1 MADTGKRPSP
11 DALLEAAQREGRG
24 ALKIFLGAAPG
35 VGKTYAM
42 LQQAR
47 ERRLGGEAVI
57 VGVVETHGRAETDAL
72 TRGFD
77 IIPKKRALYKGR
89 IVAEMDLDA
98 ILTRKPSLVLV
109 DELAHTNAPG
119 SRHPKRYMDVEEI
132 LAAGIDV
139 YTTLNIQHVDSLNDV
154 VARITRIRV
163 RETVPDRLVDDADE
177 IELADLTA
185 DDLIERLNQ
194 GKVYVKAQA
203 ERAIKHY
210 FAPGNLAALRELA
223 LRKAAQHVD
232 REMVGYM
239 KSHAVEGPWPAA
251 ERILVCIGEHPSSA
265 ELVRRARRLA
275 DSMKASWIAL
285 HIESPSHANLS
296 ETERDHVA
304 DTLRLAQRLGAESIT
319 VPGRDIA
326 ESVLAYA
333 RDNNI
338 TQIMVGK
345 SARPGW
351 LHWLGGSVAH
361 RLVEASGQI
370 GIHVASA
377 EGAGVSAKTVRT
389 AKQAAP
395 FSWRPYILATA
406 AVAATVTLGWTLQFA
421 VGLTSLTSIA
431 MLFLMP
437 VLFGAVRFGLRPAL
451 FATFLSV
458 AAYNYFYLPPL
469 HTFTIAAPDNI
480 LALIGLLIA
489 AVVTSNLTAR
499 MRLQADLAAARAQV
513 AGELFGF
520 AGKLAGSARID
531 DILWAAAYQIS
542 SMLKAGVVIL
552 LPDPITHR
560 PEIRGFYPPEDEL
573 DDQDIAAAVWCWDH
587 ARAAGANSDT
597 LPGARRLFLPMR
609 TGEGPV
615 GVVGLLRAREQL
627 LTPDERR
634 LLDALIDQT
643 ALAIERAQLAER
655 IEEAQARAH
664 ADKLRAAMLNSLS
677 HDLRTPLASILGA
690 ATALRRYPDLHDAR
704 QREELL
710 GTVQDEAE
718 RLDRFVANLLDI
730 SRLEAGA
737 LKQRREMLDVADV
750 IGATLRR
757 AAGLLAG
764 YKVLRNIPDDL
775 PAIEGDV
782 TLLEQAL
789 FNVFDNAAKYADPGS
804 AVDVSAQVDNINV
817 VIRICDEGPGIA
829 PEESERIFEKFHRS
843 EAADRRAAGTGLG
856 LAVARGF
863 TEAIGG
869 TLTAENRTGRKGA
882 VFIFTFPIVA
892 EQAAH
897 DIA

>member
-1 MADTGKRPSP
+1 MSDTGKRPSP
-11 DALLEAAQREGRG
+11 DALLEAAKREGRG

-47 ERRLGGEAVI
+47 DRRLGGEDAI
-57 VGVVETHGRAETDAL
+57 VGVVETHGRMETDAL
-72 TRGFD
+72 TKGFD

-89 IVAEMDLDA
+89 VVAEMDLDA
-98 ILTRKPSLVLV
+98 ILTRKPRLVLV

-163 RETVPDRLVDDADE
+163 RETVPDRLVDEADE

-185 DDLIERLNQ
+185 DDLIERLHQ
-194 GKVYVKAQA
+194 GKVYVKTQA
-203 ERAIKHY
+203 ERALKHY

-223 LRKAAQHVD
+223 LRRAAQHVD

-251 ERILVCIGEHPSSA
+251 ERILVCVGEHPSSA

-285 HIESPSHANLS
+285 HIESPQHASLD
-296 ETERDHVA
+296 ETERDRVA

-319 VPGRDIA
+319 IPGRDIA
-326 ESVLAYA
+326 ESALAYA

-338 TQIMVGK
+338 TQIIVGK

-377 EGAGVSAKTVRT
+377 EGAAVAAKTVRT
-389 AKQAAP
+389 AAPAPP
-395 FSWRPYILATA
+395 FSWRPYVLAVAT
-406 AVAATVTLGWTLQFA
+406 VAATVALGWALQFA
-421 VGLTSLTSIA
+421 AGLTSLTSIA

-437 VLFGAVRFGLRPAL
+437 VLFGAVTSGLRPAL

-458 AAYNYFYLPPL
+458 GAYNFFFLPPL
-469 HTFTIAAPDNI
+469 HTFTISAPDNI

-489 AVVTSNLTAR
+489 AIVTSNLTAR

-520 AGKLAGSARID
+520 AGKLAGIARID

-552 LPDPITHR
+552 LPDSIANR

-573 DDQDIAAAVWCWDH
+573 DDQDMAAAVWCWDH
-587 ARAAGANSDT
+587 TRAAGANSDT

-615 GVVGLLRAREQL
+615 GVVGLLRDRGQL

-643 ALAIERAQLAER
+643 ALAVERAQLAER
-655 IEEAQARAH
+655 IEEAQAHAQ

-690 ATALRRYPDLHDAR
+690 ASALRRYPDLHDAR

-737 LKQRREMLDVADV
+737 LRQRQEVLDVSDV
-750 IGATLRR
+750 IAAALRR
-757 AAGLLAG
+757 ASDLLAG
-764 YKVLRNIPDDL
+764 YKVHRNIPDDL
-775 PAIEGDV
+775 PAIEADA

-789 FNVFDNAAKYADPGS
+789 FNVLDNAAKYAAPGT
-804 AVDVSAQVDNINV
+804 AIEVIARTDGAHVT
-817 VIRICDEGPGIA
+817 IRICDEGPGIA
-829 PEESERIFEKFHRS
+829 PEERERIFEKFHRS
-843 EAADRRAAGTGLG
+843 QSADRHAAGTGLG

-863 TEAIGG
+863 AEALGG
-869 TLTAENRTGRKGA
+869 TLTADNRAGRSGA
-882 VFIFTFPIVA
+882 VFTFTFPAAPELSVHDVA
-892 EQAAH
+892 
-897 DIA
+897 

>member
-1 MADTGKRPSP
+1 MSDTGKRPSP
-11 DALLEAAQREGRG
+11 DALLEAAKRESRG

-47 ERRLGGEAVI
+47 DRRLSGEDVL
-57 VGVVETHGRAETDAL
+57 VGVVETHGRMETDAL
-72 TRGFD
+72 TKGFD

-98 ILTRKPSLVLV
+98 ILTRKPRLVLV

-163 RETVPDRLVDDADE
+163 RETVPDRLVDEADE

-185 DDLIERLNQ
+185 DDLIERLHQ
-194 GKVYVKAQA
+194 GKVYVKTQA
-203 ERAIKHY
+203 ERALKHY

-251 ERILVCIGEHPSSA
+251 ERILVCVGEHTSSA

-285 HIESPSHANLS
+285 HIESPQHANLD
-296 ETERDHVA
+296 ETQRDRVA

-319 VPGRDIA
+319 IPGRDIA

-338 TQIMVGK
+338 TQIIVGK
-345 SARPGW
+345 SLRPGW

-361 RLVEASGQI
+361 RLVEESGQI

-377 EGAGVSAKTVRT
+377 EGAAVAAKTVRT
-389 AKQAAP
+389 AAPAPP
-395 FSWRPYILATA
+395 FSWRPYVLAVIT
-406 AVAATVTLGWTLQFA
+406 VVATVALGWALQFA
-421 VGLTSLTSIA
+421 AGLTSLTSIA

-437 VLFGAVRFGLRPAL
+437 VLFGAVTSGLRPAL

-458 AAYNYFYLPPL
+458 GAYNFFFLPPL
-469 HTFTIAAPDNI
+469 HTFTISAPDNI

-489 AVVTSNLTAR
+489 AIVTSNLTAR
-499 MRLQADLAAARAQV
+499 VRLQADLAAARAQV
-513 AGELFGF
+513 AGELFGY
-520 AGKLAGSARID
+520 AGKLVGIARID
-531 DILWAAAYQIS
+531 DILWAAAHQIS
-542 SMLKAGVVIL
+542 SMLKAAVVIL
-552 LPDPITHR
+552 LPDSVTR
-560 PEIRGFYPPEDEL
+560 GLEIRGFYPPEDEL
-573 DDQDIAAAVWCWDH
+573 DDQDMAAAVWCWDH
-587 ARAAGANSDT
+587 IRAAGANSDT

-615 GVVGLLRAREQL
+615 GVVGLLRDREQL

-643 ALAIERAQLAER
+643 ALAVERAQLAER
-655 IEEAQARAH
+655 IEEAQARAQ

-690 ATALRRYPDLHDAR
+690 ASALRRYPDLHDAR

-710 GTVQDEAE
+710 GTMQDEAE

-737 LKQRREMLDVADV
+737 LRQRQEMLDVGDV
-750 IGATLRR
+750 IASALRR
-757 AAGLLAG
+757 ASDLLVG
-764 YKVLRNIPDDL
+764 YKVQRSIPDDL
-775 PAIEGDV
+775 PAIEADA

-789 FNVFDNAAKYADPGS
+789 FNVFDNAAKYASRGT
-804 AVDVSAQVDNINV
+804 AIKVDAKADGGNV
-817 VIRICDEGPGIA
+817 VIRICDEGHGIA
-829 PEESERIFEKFHRS
+829 PDECERIFEKFHRS
-843 EAADRRAAGTGLG
+843 QSADRHVAGTGLG

-863 TEAIGG
+863 TEALGG
-869 TLTAENRTGRKGA
+869 TLTAGNRASHTGA
-882 VFIFTFPIVA
+882 VFTFTFPVA
-892 EQAAH
+892 MEPSIH
-897 DIA
+897 DVA